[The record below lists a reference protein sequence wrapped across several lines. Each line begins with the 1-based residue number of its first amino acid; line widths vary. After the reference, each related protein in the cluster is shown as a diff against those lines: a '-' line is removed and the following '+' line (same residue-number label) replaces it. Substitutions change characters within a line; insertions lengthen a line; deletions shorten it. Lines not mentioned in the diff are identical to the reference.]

1 MEKGKNVFSQKRMGG
16 VNDAVRYQVSGFLEK
31 INSQKKANIAQA
43 HFVLNNNS
51 VSIILNSKQLA
62 TLLTLP
68 ITVLKR
74 EFRKMPNLLQKSL
87 RNL

>member
-1 MEKGKNVFSQKRMGG
+1 MGG

-51 VSIILNSKQLA
+51 VSIVNLRQSKTETINA
-62 TLLTLP
+62 
-68 ITVLKR
+68 I
-74 EFRKMPNLLQKSL
+74 KSTSTTKF
-87 RNL
+87 NMQ